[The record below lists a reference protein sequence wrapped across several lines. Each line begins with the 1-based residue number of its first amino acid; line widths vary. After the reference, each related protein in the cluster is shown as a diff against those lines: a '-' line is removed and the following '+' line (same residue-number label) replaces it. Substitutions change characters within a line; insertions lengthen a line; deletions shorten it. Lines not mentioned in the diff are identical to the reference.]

1 MVTCPDSTDTTNMP
15 ALIED
20 TRPETAENYHQE
32 RRAAAYKERRAA
44 AYIEMLYLRTF
55 APVNYG
61 VNHNRNNIMEEVD

>member
-32 RRAAAYKERRAA
+32 RRAAAY
-44 AYIEMLYLRTF
+44 IEMLYLRTF

>member
-32 RRAAAYKERRAA
+32 RRAAAY
-44 AYIEMLYLRTF
+44 IEMLYLRTF
-55 APVNYG
+55 ASVNYG
-61 VNHNRNNIMEEVD
+61 VNHYRNNIMEEVD